1 MSSDRKRHSRATEP
15 RAATRAADTASTMR
29 RGCPTIAGASDLVDP
44 SVQARFSARLP
55 AVAAS
60 VTEGRHLL
68 ADYLEA
74 IGYQESYEVCLAATE
89 ALSNAVRH
97 AYHADARGDIEIGA
111 AVHGDSLDVTIRD
124 FGLGPTA
131 ELRSE
136 SLGLGL
142 ALMASLAQRV
152 VLDVEAGKGTDVHL
166 IFRLA
171 RR

>member
-1 MSSDRKRHSRATEP
+1 MSFGRERHSRATEP
-15 RAATRAADTASTMR
+15 RAATRSGDTTLGMR
-29 RGCPTIAGASDLVDP
+29 RGRTTAAGAEDVIDP
-44 SVQARFSARLP
+44 TVGTTLSARLP

-68 ADYLEA
+68 AEYLDS
-74 IGYQESYEVCLAATE
+74 IGYEQSYDVCLAATE

-97 AYHADARGDIEIGA
+97 AYRSDGRGDIEIGA

-124 FGLGPTA
+124 FGLGPTV

-142 ALMASLAQRV
+142 GLMTSLAQRV
-152 VLDVEAGKGTDVHL
+152 ILDVEAGKGTDVHL
-166 IFRLA
+166 IFRLP